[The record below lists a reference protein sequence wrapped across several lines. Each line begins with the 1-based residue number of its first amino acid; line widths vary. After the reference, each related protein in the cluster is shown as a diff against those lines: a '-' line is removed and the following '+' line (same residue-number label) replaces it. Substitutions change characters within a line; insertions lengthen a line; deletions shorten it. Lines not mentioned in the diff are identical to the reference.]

1 MLLWEKSM
9 KNIKNKKFYDD
20 ENANKS
26 SKKQLNKNKFENYNN
41 IYYQWI

>member
-1 MLLWEKSM
+1 M
-9 KNIKNKKFYDD
+9 KNIKNKKFYD

-41 IYYQWI
+41 IYYQ